1 MEEVCY
7 ENVLKQIRNG
17 HQVNTPRCLIHVCVY
32 LYAQDAQVYTDGAV
46 PLVCT
51 VCVSLCACVR
61 VYVCVCDFVPA
72 CVCARVCVCVCVRVC
87 VGVCV
92 CVCVVVWLC
101 VCVGVLRCFV
111 CWSVGGLVCVC
122 VCVLLEQ
129 KGQRERKG
137 KASVNKESPY
147 ISHT

>member
-51 VCVSLCACVR
+51 VCV
-61 VYVCVCDFVPA
+61 
-72 CVCARVCVCVCVRVC
+72 CVCVCGMVCGGGSVMVCGGGSVMVCGGGSVMVCGGGSVMVCGRVM
-87 VGVCV
+87 VC
-92 CVCVVVWLC
+92 
-101 VCVGVLRCFV
+101 
-111 CWSVGGLVCVC
+111 
-122 VCVLLEQ
+122 
-129 KGQRERKG
+129 
-137 KASVNKESPY
+137 
-147 ISHT
+147 